1 MEMNG
6 KMKIVV
12 LGGGI
17 STERHVAL
25 VTATSACRAL
35 RRMGHQ
41 AVFVDLFLGMEEYD
55 KPLEQAFLEPDGL
68 CREVAI
74 EKVEPDLRQV
84 WDSRKFH
91 SNGHLGK
98 GVAEICAMADCVF
111 LGLHGKDGEDGKI
124 QALLELIGVPYTGS
138 GPLAS
143 AISMNKAMAKRVLE
157 SSGSGILTPPWQEL
171 TYCADDIPYLTETLP
186 VPCAVKIIDGG
197 SSIGVSL
204 PDNEKELQHALEHI
218 LRYGNRIIVEEKII
232 GRELT
237 VPVLDGRA
245 MSPIEI
251 IPPPGKGFDYITKYQ
266 GGNEG
271 AREICPA
278 ALTPEENETLRRAA
292 EAVYQGLNLKVYCRA
307 DFILDKNGKAWF
319 LEVNTLPGMTP
330 NSLIPKAAL
339 VEGMSYEELCE
350 KIVQLSV
357 REVRDGAGLFTNS

>member
-1 MEMNG
+1 
-6 KMKIVV
+6 MKIVV

-41 AVFVDLFLGMEEYD
+41 AIFVDLFLGMEAYGR
-55 KPLEQAFLEPDGL
+55 PLEQAFLEPDGL
-68 CREVAI
+68 CRDVAI
-74 EKVEPDLRQV
+74 EKVEPDLKQV
-84 WDSRKFH
+84 WESRQYR
-91 SNGHLGK
+91 SSGHLGK

-143 AISMNKAMAKRVLE
+143 AIAMDKAMAKRVLE
-157 SSGSGILTPPWQEL
+157 SSGSVLTPSWQEI
-171 TYCADDIPYLTETLP
+171 TYCADDIPYLTRTLP

-197 SSIGVSL
+197 SSIGVEL
-204 PDNEKELQHALEHI
+204 PDTEEELKDALEHI
-218 LRYGNRIIVEEKII
+218 LRYGNRIIVEEKIH

-245 MSPIEI
+245 LSPIEI
-251 IPPPGKGFDYITKYQ
+251 IPPPGMGFNYVAKYQ
-266 GGNEG
+266 SGADA

-278 ALTPEENETLRRAA
+278 SLTQEEDETLRRAA
-292 EAVYQGLNLKVYCRA
+292 EAVYRGLNLKVYCRA
-307 DFILDKNGKAWF
+307 DFILDKDGKPWF

-330 NSLIPKAAL
+330 TSLIPKAAK
-339 VEGMSYEELCE
+339 VEGMTYDELCE

-357 REVRDGAGLFTNS
+357 REVRDGTGLFTNS